1 MRMSVNGIRKWKR
14 KSYRNQIPDLAASFT
29 IEAALVM
36 PVVLFSVLLLIMAA
50 FELHDIVI
58 GNLTVNE
65 AAELYGHLP
74 ENGDRERIEQ
84 YGNERL
90 KTVLSDIGYTMK
102 IEEYRDG
109 SRVELEFAD
118 GQREFEDSGS
128 RPEKMMRA
136 MTLLDA
142 FTED

>member
-1 MRMSVNGIRKWKR
+1 MICFWRKAPKKPNIRENIKKIRKIKVG
-14 KSYRNQIPDLAASFT
+14 F
-29 IEAALVM
+29 E
-36 PVVLFSVLLLIMAA
+36 VVLFSVLLLIMAA

>member
-1 MRMSVNGIRKWKR
+1 MIGRKIIKH
-14 KSYRNQIPDLAASFT
+14 KMQENDFTASFT

-36 PVVLFSVLLLIMAA
+36 PVVLFSVLLLITAG
-50 FELHDIVI
+50 FELHDIVL

-90 KTVLSDIGYTMK
+90 KSVLSDIGYTMT

-118 GQREFEDSGS
+118 GAREFEDGGS
-128 RPEKMMRA
+128 RPEKMMRSL
-136 MTLLDA
+136 TLLDT
-142 FTED
+142 FKDE